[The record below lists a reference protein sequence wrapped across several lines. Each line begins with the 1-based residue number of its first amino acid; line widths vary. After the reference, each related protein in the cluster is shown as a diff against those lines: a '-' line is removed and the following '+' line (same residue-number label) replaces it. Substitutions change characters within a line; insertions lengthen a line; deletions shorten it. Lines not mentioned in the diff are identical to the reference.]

1 MKKDDLIKIITEK
14 LRLIRTEHNFS
25 QEKMADILG
34 LSKKTLVQIEK
45 GRTDANWTTVIAV
58 CSLFSTSEILKT
70 SLGDDSLEVV
80 KTLTFGETSHPKD
93 KTFGGRIWW
102 KTISEKKCFKLQ
114 QNHISQ
120 HFRILDN
127 EDYRWYSTFDKKDAL
142 KRLNELADEIK
153 N

>member
-1 MKKDDLIKIITEK
+1 
-14 LRLIRTEHNFS
+14 
-25 QEKMADILG
+25 
-34 LSKKTLVQIEK
+34 
-45 GRTDANWTTVIAV
+45 
-58 CSLFSTSEILKT
+58 
-70 SLGDDSLEVV
+70 
-80 KTLTFGETSHPKD
+80 
-93 KTFGGRIWW
+93 
-102 KTISEKKCFKLQ
+102 LQ